1 MAQQKE
7 LQIKYRL
14 QKIKIIN
21 FNFNIQDDKNVN
33 FDQLYIETILK
44 QNIDIDKEFIIIT
57 LGIHVFTDES
67 HKDLL
72 CTLTVEFSFHTIGIK
87 DVKKNGDQLKIPN
100 DFILSLVS
108 ISYSTCRGIFF
119 EKCASTC
126 LSNLILPLINPRD
139 LLPKEEN

>member
-1 MAQQKE
+1 MVQQKE
-7 LQIKYRL
+7 LKIKYRL

-21 FNFNIQDDKNVN
+21 FNFSIQDDKNVN
-33 FDQLYIETILK
+33 FDQPHIEIVLNR
-44 QNIDIDKEFIIIT
+44 NIDINKEVIIIT
-57 LGIHVFTDES
+57 LSINLFSDEA
-67 HKDLL
+67 HEYRL

-87 DVKKNGDQLKIPN
+87 DMKKNGNQLIIPN

-139 LLPKEEN
+139 LLPRQKD